1 MNDYL
6 KLLAYVR
13 PYWKRIGFAALFAV
27 GVSLL
32 TALYAWLVRPVL
44 DGIFIDR
51 NEQLLLIVPLAILGT
66 SFLKGICSYGQSYLM
81 YYVGSRVIMDL
92 RGKVYNHLL
101 RMSVGFHNKTASGE
115 LMSNIMNDVT
125 VLQNMLSVGIK
136 DLFQQSLTLVALAGV
151 ILYQNWKLAFFAII
165 VLPFAY
171 FPLFKFGKKLRI
183 ASKTGQEKIADLTMV
198 LQETLGGI
206 RLIKAFGTE
215 EREGRR
221 FYEKSFQFFRNTM
234 KRVQIMETTSPLMEF
249 FGGIGIAFIIWYGGL
264 QVIEGVTTPGTFF
277 SFMTAALFMY
287 TPAKNLSMTFNNI
300 QQSLASAER
309 LFKILDTPTEYQVE
323 KGKIEIHSVTRS
335 LEFKDVSFRYD
346 GGQTAALHHIHLK
359 ANPGDIIA
367 LVGESGSGKSTL
379 VNLIPRFYEPTEG
392 SIEIDGIDIREVTL
406 SSLRRQIAIVSQDVV
421 LFDTSIRE
429 NISYGL
435 RQVSEGEMREASK
448 LGFADHFIQK
458 LPQGYDTVVGERGMN
473 LSGGERQRLAIA
485 RALLKNAPILILDE
499 ATSSLDSES
508 ELMVQQALKILMK
521 NRTSFVIAHRLSTV
535 QNATLI
541 LVMEGGRIVESGT
554 HQTLWD
560 KKGIYHKLYEIQ
572 FRKHAP

>member
-6 KLLAYVR
+6 KLLSFVR

-27 GVSLL
+27 GVSIL

-44 DGIFIDR
+44 DGIFINR

-66 SFLKGICSYGQSYLM
+66 SFLKGVCTYGQSYLM

-101 RMSVGFHNKTASGE
+101 RMSLGYHNKTASGE

-215 EREGRR
+215 EREGKR
-221 FYEKSFQFFRNTM
+221 FDEKSFQFFKNTM

-309 LFKILDTPTEYQVE
+309 LFKILETPTEYQVE
-323 KGKIEIHSVTRS
+323 KGKIEITSVTRS
-335 LEFKDVSFRYD
+335 LDFKDVSFKYE

-392 SIEIDGIDIREVTL
+392 SIEIDGINIRELTL

-435 RQVSEGEMREASK
+435 REVSEGEMREASK

-458 LPQGYDTVVGERGMN
+458 LPLGYDTVVGERGMN

-508 ELMVQQALKILMK
+508 ELMVQQALKFLMK

-541 LVMEGGRIVESGT
+541 LVMESGRIVESGT

-560 KKGIYHKLYEIQ
+560 KKGVYHKLYEIQ

>member
-1 MNDYL
+1 MNHYF
-6 KLLAYVR
+6 KLIAYVK
-13 PYWKRIGFAALFAV
+13 PYWRRLVFAALFAV

-44 DGIFIDR
+44 DGIFINR
-51 NEQLLLIVPLAILGT
+51 NEQLLFVVPLAILGT
-66 SFLKGICSYGQSYLM
+66 SFAKGICTYGQSYLM
-81 YYVGSRVIMDL
+81 YYVGNRVIMDL
-92 RGKVYNHLL
+92 RGKVYDHLL
-101 RMSVGFHNKTASGE
+101 KMPLEFHNKTASGE
-115 LMSNIMNDVT
+115 LMSNIMNDVA

-136 DLFQQSLTLVALAGV
+136 DLFQQSLTLIALAGV

-171 FPLFKFGKKLRI
+171 YPLFKFGRKLRDT
-183 ASKTGQEKIADLTMV
+183 SRKGQEKIADLTMV

-215 EREGRR
+215 EKEKKR
-221 FYEKSFQFFRNTM
+221 FDEKSFQFFRNIM

-249 FGGIGIAFIIWYGGL
+249 FGGVGVAFIIWYGGL
-264 QVIEGVTTPGTFF
+264 QVIQGVTTPGTFF
-277 SFMTAALFMY
+277 SFMTASLFMY

-309 LFKILDTPTEYQVE
+309 LFKILETPTEYQKE
-323 KGKIEIHSVTRS
+323 SGKIVLKSVERS
-335 LEFKDVSFRYD
+335 IEFKDVSFQYE
-346 GGQTAALHHIHLK
+346 GGQTAALHHINVK

-379 VNLIPRFYEPTEG
+379 VNLIPRFYEPTG
-392 SIEIDGIDIREVTL
+392 GTIEIDGINIKDFTL
-406 SSLRRQIAIVSQDVV
+406 TSLRQQIAIVSQDVV
-421 LFDTSIRE
+421 LFDTTIRE

-435 RQVSEGEMREASK
+435 KSVTENEMKMASQM
-448 LGFADHFIQK
+448 GYADHFVQK
-458 LPQGYDTVVGERGMN
+458 LPEGYDTLVGERGMN

-508 ELMVQQALKILMK
+508 EFMVQQALQLLMK
-521 NRTSFVIAHRLSTV
+521 NRTTFVIAHRLSTV

-541 LVMEGGRIVESGT
+541 LVMENGRIFESGT
-554 HQTLWD
+554 HRKLWD
-560 KKGIYHKLYEIQ
+560 EKGIYHHLYGIQ
-572 FRKHAP
+572 FRNYSP